1 MPASFNILPTFSIL
15 FYLWSLN
22 AVGGSEIKNT
32 VKSNTLSDDQSKT
45 SQVVCGIGESEL
57 LIFSDLTK
65 TVTEQHFTLLGKAKL
80 SVLFWDI
87 YESSLLTTDGQR
99 PFSNKCQHSLF
110 EIHYLRA
117 ISKKELLD
125 NTISQWQHLSINENE
140 YSAFLPLLENI
151 WLDINV
157 GDRLSMLN
165 QKGTTI
171 FYLNRKH
178 IGEIKSVT
186 FAKTFLGIWL
196 DENTSEPKL
205 RLKLLGD
212 SL

>member
-1 MPASFNILPTFSIL
+1 MPASFNILPTFAIL
-15 FYLWSLN
+15 VCLWSLN
-22 AVGGSEIKNT
+22 AAGGSAIQNT
-32 VKSNTLSDDQSKT
+32 VKSNILSDDQSKI
-45 SQVVCGIGESEL
+45 SQIVCGVDKSEP

-65 TVTEQHFTLLGKAKL
+65 TVTEQHFTLLGKAKF

-99 PFSNKCQHSLF
+99 PFSNTCQHSLF

-151 WLDINV
+151 WLDINA

-171 FYLNRKH
+171 FYLNRKYL
-178 IGEIKSVT
+178 GEIQSVT

-212 SL
+212 SI